1 MSKNEELK
9 KRLEEMKKNNGQK
22 SNAADMIG
30 GIVSQEEEKTD
41 FEKIA
46 QELEERQKKE
56 AISMNSDYVKDTLY
70 IQKDLYKAF
79 NALCIKR
86 GDKKQHVNRAIAEY
100 VQKEYKRIQKEK

>member
-46 QELEERQKKE
+46 QELEAMKEEKKSVLTGTVKDTIYIDKPIHDAIKALCVKQGDKRRIVNE
-56 AISMNSDYVKDTLY
+56 ALSDYVK
-70 IQKDLYKAF
+70 KRYKE
-79 NALCIKR
+79 L
-86 GDKKQHVNRAIAEY
+86 KK
-100 VQKEYKRIQKEK
+100 